1 MNSVKVGGLIQ
12 SLRKEKNM
20 TQNDLALLMN
30 ISDKTIS
37 KWERGLGCPDISLLN
52 ELSTILGVNIEKILS
67 GELQSNDRDSGS
79 MKRVKFYSCKS
90 CGNVMTSTGAI
101 NISCCGRILETLQI
115 KKDSGDHDIAVHET
129 EDDYFVTLEHEMSRE
144 HYISFAAY
152 VSYDRFMLIKMYPE
166 QNAEL
171 RFPKMYGGSLYVN
184 CTQHGLF
191 KHEKIEQ
198 RRIVKSEKSIADH

>member
-1 MNSVKVGGLIQ
+1 MDSTKVGGLIQ

-20 TQNDLALLMN
+20 TQNDLALLLN

-37 KWERGLGCPDISLLN
+37 KWERGLGCPDVSLLSD
-52 ELSTILGVNIEKILS
+52 LSRILGVNIEKILS
-67 GELQSNDRDSGS
+67 GELQSNKRDSGS
-79 MKRVKFYSCKS
+79 MKQVKFYSCKN
-90 CGNVMTSTGAI
+90 CGNVITSTGAI

-115 KKDSGDHDIAVHET
+115 MKGSEDHAITVNDI
-129 EDDYFVTLEHEMSRE
+129 EDDFFVMLEHEMSRE
-144 HYISFAAY
+144 HYISFVAY
-152 VSYDRFMLIKMYPE
+152 VSYDKFMLIKMYPE

-191 KHEKIEQ
+191 KHDKIGQ
-198 RRIVKSEKSIADH
+198 RGGRQK